1 MLNRTTLA
9 RPYARAAFQVA
20 RERDQLSHWS
30 EALVIAAAIAADD
43 GARPLLSNPRLTRDQ
58 VLDLFTDIGAARF
71 DDSVTNFLRVLATYG
86 RLELLPEIS
95 TQFEGLRREAEARV
109 HVQVTSA
116 HPLGEDESVR
126 LTERLKARFGREIDL
141 DVDVDP
147 ALIGGAVIRAGD
159 QVIDG
164 SVRGRL
170 ERLGRQVAG

>member
-9 RPYARAAFQVA
+9 RPYARAAFRVA
-20 RERDQLSHWS
+20 RDRSELSRWS
-30 EALVIAAAIAADD
+30 ESLAIAAAIASDA
-43 GARPLLSNPRLTRDQ
+43 GARPLLSNPKLSREQ
-58 VLDLFTDIGAARF
+58 VLKLFTDIAGERF
-71 DDSVTNFLRVLATYG
+71 DEMVTNFLRVLTTYG

-95 TQFEGLRREAEARV
+95 TQFESLRREAEARLR
-109 HVQVTSA
+109 VQVTSA
-116 HPLGEDESVR
+116 HPLGDDEASR
-126 LTERLKARFGREIDL
+126 LTERLKARFGLEIDL

-170 ERLGRQVAG
+170 ERLGRQVAV